1 MLEKLADYERMGIA
15 AIWLIEPKK
24 PLYYRYREGQLTP
37 ASDFEL
43 PSTGFTAAFAI
54 SRPSPTDY
62 HFSFSRLARIHP
74 VPRPPSPI
82 PC

>member
-1 MLEKLADYERMGIA
+1 MGIA

-43 PSTGFTAAFAI
+43 PGTGFTAAFADI
-54 SRPSPTDY
+54 AA
-62 HFSFSRLARIHP
+62 LAD
-74 VPRPPSPI
+74 
-82 PC
+82 